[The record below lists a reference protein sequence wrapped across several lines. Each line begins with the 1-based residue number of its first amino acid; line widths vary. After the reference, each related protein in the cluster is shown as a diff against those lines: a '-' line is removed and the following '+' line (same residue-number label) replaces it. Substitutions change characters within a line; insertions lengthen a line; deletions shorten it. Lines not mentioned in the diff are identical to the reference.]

1 MRRSGCLHGGSPI
14 TSDDDFCCG
23 VGEPRSDK
31 VTEERWPHILEAVK
45 DPDFVAKGLHGE
57 LKTVRLSI
65 DLPMGARYVVV
76 VYREVSAKDGFI
88 ITARVGS
95 GVANAIKGGVI
106 WRKK

>member
-1 MRRSGCLHGGSPI
+1 MT
-14 TSDDDFCCG
+14 TS
-23 VGEPRSDK
+23 VVESVNHVRIRL
-31 VTEERWPHILEAVK
+31 TEERWRHIVARHPEIELHRDRVLEAVK

-57 LKTVRLSI
+57 LKAVRLSI

-95 GVANAIKGGVI
+95 GVANVIKGGVI